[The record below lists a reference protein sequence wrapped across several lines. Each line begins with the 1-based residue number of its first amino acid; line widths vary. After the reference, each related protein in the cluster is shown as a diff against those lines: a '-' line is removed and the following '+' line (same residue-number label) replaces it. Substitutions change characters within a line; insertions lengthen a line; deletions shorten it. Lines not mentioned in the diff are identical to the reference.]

1 MAKYS
6 YNELKSAAN
15 TGRRI
20 GGWKGKNVYAC
31 SKYDYDETK
40 SHFYVLYD
48 DGNKLISQG
57 KVYGEINSNGEVTEC
72 SNPYWYDLKSRTKK
86 NSDKVAPAVAKTV
99 PATTTVVESGVN
111 VDAEDFFLRIDREIN
126 ELLAA
131 TAGQQFDMGE
141 WII

>member
-6 YNELKSAAN
+6 YNELKSAA
-15 TGRRI
+15 TAGRRI

-31 SKYDYDETK
+31 SKYDYDAAQP
-40 SHFYVLYD
+40 HFYVLYD

-72 SNPYWYDLKSRTKK
+72 SNPYFWYGPSKRK
-86 NSDKVAPAVAKTV
+86 NATTVAKTV

-126 ELLAA
+126 ELLAS
-131 TAGQQFDMGE
+131 TANAQFNMGE

>member
-20 GGWKGKNVYAC
+20 GGWKGKNVYVW
-31 SKYDYDETK
+31 SKYDYDAAQP
-40 SHFYVLYD
+40 HFYVPYD

-72 SNPYWYDLKSRTKK
+72 SNPYFWYGPSERK
-86 NSDKVAPAVAKTV
+86 NSDKVASAVTKTV

-111 VDAEDFFLRIDREIN
+111 VDVEDFFLRIDREIN
-126 ELLAA
+126 ELLAS
-131 TAGQQFDMGE
+131 TADQQFDMGE
-141 WII
+141 WVI

>member
-6 YNELKSAAN
+6 YNELKLAAVE
-15 TGRRI
+15 GRRI

-72 SNPYWYDLKSRTKK
+72 SNPYFWYGPSKRK
-86 NSDKVAPAVAKTV
+86 NATTVAKTV

-126 ELLAA
+126 ELLAS
-131 TAGQQFDMGE
+131 TANQQFDMGE
-141 WII
+141 WVI

>member
-6 YNELKSAAN
+6 YNELKSAA
-15 TGRRI
+15 TAGRRI

-72 SNPYWYDLKSRTKK
+72 SNPYFWYGPSKRK
-86 NSDKVAPAVAKTV
+86 NATTVAKTV

-111 VDAEDFFLRIDREIN
+111 VNAEDFFLRIDREIN
-126 ELLAA
+126 ELLAS
-131 TAGQQFDMGE
+131 TANQQFDMGE

>member
-6 YNELKSAAN
+6 YNELKLAAAE
-15 TGRRI
+15 GRRI

-72 SNPYWYDLKSRTKK
+72 SNPYFWYGPSKRK
-86 NSDKVAPAVAKTV
+86 NATTVAKTV

-111 VDAEDFFLRIDREIN
+111 VDVEDFFLRIDREIN

-131 TAGQQFDMGE
+131 TANQQFDMGE

>member
-72 SNPYWYDLKSRTKK
+72 SNPYFWYGPSKRK
-86 NSDKVAPAVAKTV
+86 NPDKVASTVAKTV

-111 VDAEDFFLRIDREIN
+111 VDDFFLRIDREIN
-126 ELLAA
+126 ELLAS
-131 TAGQQFDMGE
+131 TANAQFDMGE
-141 WII
+141 WVI

>member
-6 YNELKSAAN
+6 YNELKAAAN
-15 TGRRI
+15 AGRRI

-31 SKYDYDETK
+31 SKYDYDAAQP
-40 SHFYVLYD
+40 HFYVLYD

-72 SNPYWYDLKSRTKK
+72 SNPYFWYGPSKRK
-86 NSDKVAPAVAKTV
+86 NSDKVATAVAKTV

-111 VDAEDFFLRIDREIN
+111 VDDFFAKIDREIN
-126 ELLAA
+126 ELLAS
-131 TAGQQFDMGE
+131 TADQQFDMGE
-141 WII
+141 WVI

>member
-6 YNELKSAAN
+6 YNELKLAAAE
-15 TGRRI
+15 GRRI

-48 DGNKLISQG
+48 YGNKLISQG

-72 SNPYWYDLKSRTKK
+72 SNPYFWYGPSKRK
-86 NSDKVAPAVAKTV
+86 NATTVAKTV

-126 ELLAA
+126 ELLAS
-131 TAGQQFDMGE
+131 TANQQFDMGE

>member
-6 YNELKSAAN
+6 YNELKSAA
-15 TGRRI
+15 TAGRRI

-31 SKYDYDETK
+31 SKYDYDAAQP
-40 SHFYVLYD
+40 HFYVLYD

-72 SNPYWYDLKSRTKK
+72 SNPYFWYGPSKRK
-86 NSDKVAPAVAKTV
+86 NATTVAKTV

-111 VDAEDFFLRIDREIN
+111 VDAEDFFLRIYREIN
-126 ELLAA
+126 ELLAS
-131 TAGQQFDMGE
+131 TANAQFNMGE

>member
-6 YNELKSAAN
+6 YNELKSAA
-15 TGRRI
+15 TAGRRI

-72 SNPYWYDLKSRTKK
+72 SNPYFWYGPSKRK
-86 NSDKVAPAVAKTV
+86 NATTVAKTV

>member
-6 YNELKSAAN
+6 YNELKAAAN
-15 TGRRI
+15 AGRRI

-72 SNPYWYDLKSRTKK
+72 SNPYFWYGPSKRK
-86 NSDKVAPAVAKTV
+86 NSDKVATAVTKTV

-111 VDAEDFFLRIDREIN
+111 VDDFFARIDREIN

-141 WII
+141 WVI

>member
-6 YNELKSAAN
+6 YNELKSAAD

-72 SNPYWYDLKSRTKK
+72 SNPYFWYGPSKRK
-86 NSDKVAPAVAKTV
+86 NATTVAKTV

-111 VDAEDFFLRIDREIN
+111 VDVEDFFLRIDREIN
-126 ELLAA
+126 ELLAS
-131 TAGQQFDMGE
+131 TANQQFDMGE
-141 WII
+141 WVI

>member
-6 YNELKSAAN
+6 YNELKSAA
-15 TGRRI
+15 TAGRRI

-72 SNPYWYDLKSRTKK
+72 SNPYFWYGPSKRK
-86 NSDKVAPAVAKTV
+86 NATTVAKTV

-126 ELLAA
+126 ELLAS
-131 TAGQQFDMGE
+131 TANQQFDMGE
-141 WII
+141 WVI

>member
-6 YNELKSAAN
+6 YNELKSAAS

-72 SNPYWYDLKSRTKK
+72 SNPYFWYGPSKRK
-86 NSDKVAPAVAKTV
+86 NSDKAATMVTKTV

-111 VDAEDFFLRIDREIN
+111 VDDFFAKIDREIN

-141 WII
+141 WVI

>member
-72 SNPYWYDLKSRTKK
+72 SNPYFWYGPSKKK
-86 NSDKVAPAVAKTV
+86 NLDKIAPTVAKTV

-111 VDAEDFFLRIDREIN
+111 VDDFFARIDREIN
-126 ELLAA
+126 ELLAS
-131 TAGQQFDMGE
+131 TANAQFDMGE
-141 WII
+141 WVI

>member
-6 YNELKSAAN
+6 YNELKSAAAV
-15 TGRRI
+15 GRRI

-31 SKYDYDETK
+31 SKYDYDAAQP
-40 SHFYVLYD
+40 HFYVLYD

-72 SNPYWYDLKSRTKK
+72 SNPYFWYGPSKRK
-86 NSDKVAPAVAKTV
+86 NSDKATTTTTVTKTV

-111 VDAEDFFLRIDREIN
+111 VDDFFLRIDREIN
-126 ELLAA
+126 ELLAS
-131 TAGQQFDMGE
+131 TANAQFDMGE
-141 WII
+141 WVI

>member
-6 YNELKSAAN
+6 YNELKSAA
-15 TGRRI
+15 TAGRRI

-72 SNPYWYDLKSRTKK
+72 SNPYFWYGPSKKK
-86 NSDKVAPAVAKTV
+86 NSDKAITTTTVTKTV

-111 VDAEDFFLRIDREIN
+111 VDDFFARIDREIN

-131 TAGQQFDMGE
+131 TASQQFDMGE